1 MFSTLLIANRGEIAV
16 RVIRACRELGIETVA
31 VYSDA
36 DAAARHVGLADR
48 AVYLGAS
55 PAADSY
61 LSIPRLL
68 EAARATGAEA
78 IHPGYEFLSES
89 AAFAEACRAAGVVFI
104 GPSAES
110 IARMGSKVAARD
122 LMQSRGVPVVPGET
136 PSDQSPGALMRSAD
150 RVGYPVLL
158 KPSAGGGGIGMKV
171 VRTPS
176 GLTEAYEAAR
186 REARAAFGDET
197 LYIERLIERARH
209 IEIQIL
215 ADTQGKIVQVG
226 ERECS
231 LQRRHQKVIEESPSV
246 VVTPALRTRMGEAA
260 LAAARAVDYCN
271 AGTIEFLFD
280 ETGGEFFFL
289 EMNTRLQVEHP
300 VTEEVT
306 GVDLVHA
313 QLRIAAGTPL
323 ELAHASAAPHGH
335 AIECRVYAEDPERD
349 FLPQAGRILLYREPA
364 GPGVRV
370 DSGIAEGT
378 DVPVH
383 YDPLLAKVIVRA
395 ETRTDAIAR
404 MREALRSFVILG
416 IRTNIPYLL
425 RIVQHPSFERAEF
438 DTRFLDRE
446 TPRMAADLA
455 AVTPPDA
462 AFAAAAVANNRRART
477 TTSTDAVRSAID
489 PWERLRGWRAGE

>member
-68 EAARATGAEA
+68 EAARATGAQA
-78 IHPGYEFLSES
+78 IHPGYGFLSES

>member
-68 EAARATGAEA
+68 EAARATGAQA
-78 IHPGYEFLSES
+78 IHPGYGFLSES

-370 DSGIAEGT
+370 DSGIAEGA

-438 DTRFLDRE
+438 YTRFLDRE